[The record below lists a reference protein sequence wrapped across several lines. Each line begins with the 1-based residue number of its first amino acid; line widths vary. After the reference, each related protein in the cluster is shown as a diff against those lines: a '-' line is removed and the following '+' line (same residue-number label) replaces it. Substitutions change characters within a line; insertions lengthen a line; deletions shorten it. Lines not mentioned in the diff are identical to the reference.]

1 MNLVEKLLAVDKGE
15 FDKIETKK
23 LKSKQLSKI
32 VGEDAEVT
40 IQAVDGDLFGGLSA
54 SGLDEEGEVDYGR
67 AFSTNAKIA
76 AAGIVDPNLKNEE
89 LLKHLGVATPA
100 DAAKKIFK
108 GEINRISTEI
118 AKLSGFDDEE
128 KTDKEVKKLIK
139 SDREVQMDY
148 LHYRFKN
155 WKPFEYMNLP
165 EGQKRIARAYMRQ
178 ELRDKEERNK
188 EIEKAFGGGG

>member
-1 MNLVEKLLAVDKGE
+1 MGTDADNLIKTTIRGAHDAPYFHVKEKTTMNLVEKLLAVDKGE

-100 DAAKKIFK
+100 DVYAA
-108 GEINRISTEI
+108 G
-118 AKLSGFDDEE
+118 
-128 KTDKEVKKLIK
+128 
-139 SDREVQMDY
+139 
-148 LHYRFKN
+148 
-155 WKPFEYMNLP
+155 
-165 EGQKRIARAYMRQ
+165 IARQRGKKQ
-178 ELRDKEERNK
+178 RNRKSLRRRWLMW
-188 EIEKAFGGGG
+188 AG

>member
-32 VGEDAEVT
+32 VGEDTEVT

-128 KTDKEVKKLIK
+128 KTDKEVK
-139 SDREVQMDY
+139 
-148 LHYRFKN
+148 N
-155 WKPFEYMNLP
+155 
-165 EGQKRIARAYMRQ
+165 
-178 ELRDKEERNK
+178 
-188 EIEKAFGGGG
+188 